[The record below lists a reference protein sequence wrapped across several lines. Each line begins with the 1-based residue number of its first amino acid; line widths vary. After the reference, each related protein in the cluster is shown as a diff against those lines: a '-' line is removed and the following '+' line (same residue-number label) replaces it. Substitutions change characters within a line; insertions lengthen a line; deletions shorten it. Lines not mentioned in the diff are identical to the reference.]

1 LDESLA
7 RIYVAYLIT
16 FLDGIHQVGPPGRA
30 HRQLSTSARDCAV
43 ASATWR
49 LGAALIG
56 RIASQQQ
63 MVFRAL
69 RPDTIRVNDQ
79 GLPCIIDFEC
89 ARARPS
95 HPPLR

>member
-1 LDESLA
+1 
-7 RIYVAYLIT
+7 
-16 FLDGIHQVGPPGRA
+16 
-30 HRQLSTSARDCAV
+30 
-43 ASATWR
+43 
-49 LGAALIG
+49 
-56 RIASQQQ
+56 

>member
-1 LDESLA
+1 
-7 RIYVAYLIT
+7 
-16 FLDGIHQVGPPGRA
+16 
-30 HRQLSTSARDCAV
+30 
-43 ASATWR
+43 
-49 LGAALIG
+49 
-56 RIASQQQ
+56 

-89 ARARPS
+89 ALGPPS